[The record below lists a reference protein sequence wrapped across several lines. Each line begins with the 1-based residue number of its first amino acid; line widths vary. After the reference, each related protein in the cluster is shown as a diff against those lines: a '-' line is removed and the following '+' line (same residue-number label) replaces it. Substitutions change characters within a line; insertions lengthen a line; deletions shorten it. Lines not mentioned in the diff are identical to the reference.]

1 MDLEHIRNGR
11 FIHVELLRRAE
22 HSVAK
27 IPDLWRDSKRIYP
40 TLLMWPTDEVKLKTG
55 GSHTGL
61 VFAEI
66 PEEQTDRQAYIKRA
80 VDLCGAYALLVVEE
94 VEGAV
99 RAIFESE
106 HGTETWRLPI
116 KDHGG
121 VRVLGVA
128 ARSTNTESI
137 GVLWHAN

>member
-1 MDLEHIRNGR
+1 MDLEHIRSGR
-11 FIHVELLRRAE
+11 FIHIELLRRAE

-27 IPDLWRDSKRIYP
+27 IPDLWRADFRIYP
-40 TLLMWPTDEVKLKTG
+40 SMLIWPTDGVQTQNG
-55 GSHTGL
+55 GQHTGVIFTAL
-61 VFAEI
+61 PNGAD
-66 PEEQTDRQAYIKRA
+66 DRSKMIKLA
-80 VDLCGAYALLVVEE
+80 VENCDAYALLVIEE

-99 RAIFESE
+99 RAIFESA

-128 ARSTNTESI
+128 ARSTNTESL

>member
-1 MDLEHIRNGR
+1 MDPEHIRSGR

-27 IPDLWRDSKRIYP
+27 ITDLWRESKRIYP
-40 TLLMWPTDEVKLKTG
+40 TLLMWPTDEVKLKNG

-61 VFAEI
+61 IFAEM
-66 PEEQTDRQAYIKRA
+66 PEEQADRPAFIKRA
-80 VDLCGAYALLVVEE
+80 VADCDAYALLVVEE
-94 VEGAV
+94 VAGAV

-121 VRVLGVA
+121 VRVLGAA
-128 ARSTNTESI
+128 ARSTNTESL